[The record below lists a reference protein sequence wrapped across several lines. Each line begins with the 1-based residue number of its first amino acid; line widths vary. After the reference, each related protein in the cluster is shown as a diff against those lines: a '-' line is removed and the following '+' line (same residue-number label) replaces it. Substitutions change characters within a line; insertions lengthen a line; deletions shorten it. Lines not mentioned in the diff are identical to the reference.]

1 MSNMWGEEMMEYR
14 KEIDVR
20 ATGSDVPRPIV
31 SFTHAGFD
39 DTLLKEIVK
48 RGFEAPTP
56 IQVRRPTNRTDIQTH
71 SRSGIF
77 CDHKDRHTDPL
88 NHSCDLIYKAQGPLR
103 SPCPQLPYPYL
114 PLDQPD

>member
-56 IQVRRPTNRTDIQTH
+56 IQVLQPTKRTH
-71 SRSGIF
+71 SQSGGF
-77 CDHKDRHTDPL
+77 CDHKD
-88 NHSCDLIYKAQGPLR
+88 
-103 SPCPQLPYPYL
+103 
-114 PLDQPD
+114 